1 MECWNRDSS
10 FMFRYTAISAF
21 DSAIAYYLKGHL
33 CVQQSPVE
41 LFSVDA

>member
-1 MECWNRDSS
+1 MECWDRDSF
-10 FMFRYTAISAF
+10 FMFRYTAIPAF
-21 DSAIAYYLKGHL
+21 DSVIAYQLKGHL